1 MTKIIIVIITM
12 IVKIVIIAITTI
24 ITIIAVHQREA
35 TQERM
40 NPFCEINNNH
50 FLLIRAF
57 SLMTR

>member
-12 IVKIVIIAITTI
+12 IVKIVIIAI